1 MILHISNEFYKIT
14 KRLKDF
20 KYLKKEDK
28 RQILIAKGFIKT
40 AYCYLLRLYY
50 GFNYNNNNHPQFAFF

>member
-1 MILHISNEFYKIT
+1 MILHISNEFNKIT

-40 AYCYLLRLYY
+40 A
-50 GFNYNNNNHPQFAFF
+50 

>member
-20 KYLKKEDK
+20 KYLKKKDK
-28 RQILIAKGFIKT
+28 RQILIAKGFMKT
-40 AYCYLLRLYY
+40 A
-50 GFNYNNNNHPQFAFF
+50 